1 MFESIPPDNE
11 IEVGT
16 SDIDCLFI
24 ILDIFSLINS
34 SEILFLKLKFK
45 NFFFMIFLLLYIKS
59 SPGRILKIPL

>member
-45 NFFFMIFLLLYIKS
+45 NFFFYDLLVIIY
-59 SPGRILKIPL
+59 